1 MAEDQF
7 SRAEL
12 LAGYER
18 LVAAHPHA
26 VLKGDTMPYTS
37 LNGHMYSYFTKDN
50 FLALKLPEA
59 EIEKFLAQYQT
70 TLVQQY
76 GIIQKQYV
84 AVPGTLLQKTD
95 ELLHWF
101 AMSYAYV
108 STLKPKPT
116 NKKKS

>member
-1 MAEDQF
+1 MAETQI

-12 LAGYER
+12 LAYYDQ
-18 LVAAHPHA
+18 LVAVHPHA

-50 FLALKLPEA
+50 FLALRLPEA

-84 AVPGTLLQKTD
+84 SVPGGLLQKTD
-95 ELLHWF
+95 ELLYWF

-108 STLKPKPT
+108 STLKPKLT
-116 NKKKS
+116 AKKKD